1 MNACYRSS
9 LLAGLALAGWCAGL
23 VAATAAPRQVE
34 AFDAAAWSALQAGLT
49 QPTVVVFSTTDC
61 VHCPA
66 VISKL
71 AQQIQ
76 QREAKAQGRPS
87 LVAVVMDAA
96 PGDDDAALIGNVHYR
111 PADRL
116 LAFSGQAPA
125 LRYSVDPHWRGV
137 TPFVVFLS
145 PRLAPVLVTGPPT
158 PAQVTSWLRA
168 PATAKLR

>member
-1 MNACYRSS
+1 MNACFRRS
-9 LLAGLALAGWCAGL
+9 LLAGLALAGCCAGL
-23 VAATAAPRQVE
+23 LAAAAPRQVE

-61 VHCPA
+61 AHCPA
-66 VISKL
+66 VISGL
-71 AQQIQ
+71 AHQIQ
-76 QREAKAQGRPS
+76 QRKAKAQGRAS

-116 LAFSGQAPA
+116 LAFSGPAPV
-125 LRYSVDPHWRGV
+125 LRYAVDPRWRGV

-145 PRLAPVLVTGPPT
+145 PGRAPVFVTGPPQSD
-158 PAQVTSWLRA
+158 QVNAWLRNSV
-168 PATAKLR
+168 PGQPR